1 MLLIEHYSYL
11 SFLKNDIN
19 LNTLYP
25 FFLLTRLTKHHPHLV
40 TTLHQTIQINATF
53 EAHWVATTAFFG
65 LMLATNGLMLDQF
78 VKGLHKSG
86 SLKATVINSA
96 TSFLATV
103 C

>member
-1 MLLIEHYSYL
+1 MQIMS
-11 SFLKNDIN
+11 
-19 LNTLYP
+19 
-25 FFLLTRLTKHHPHLV
+25 PHRV
-40 TTLHQTIQINATF
+40 TAMHIHTTF
-53 EAHWVATTAFFG
+53 EAHWVATTLFFG

-96 TSFLATV
+96 TSFLSTV